1 MKRQES
7 AAPVGAGMLLVS
19 FAVLCLVAFAALCL
33 SSAGAEDRLSRASAE
48 TLLARRDADAEAEAI
63 LARLRAGEVPEGVR
77 QENDV
82 YDYTVPIAPDRELQV
97 SVRRAGEEYTVLSWR
112 EVPTGDWQADE
123 RLTLWDGEGGS

>member
-48 TLLARRDADAEAEAI
+48 TLLARREADAEAEAI

-77 QENDV
+77 REDDV
-82 YDYTVPIAPDRELQV
+82 YDYTIPIAPDRELQV
-97 SVRRAGEEYTVLSWR
+97 SVRRTGKEYTVLSWR
-112 EVPTGDWQADE
+112 EVSTGDWQADD

>member
-1 MKRQES
+1 MKRRES
-7 AAPVGAGMLLVS
+7 AAPVGAGRLLVS

-48 TLLARRDADAEAEAI
+48 TLLARREADAEAEAI
-63 LARLRAGEVPEGVR
+63 LARLRTGEVPEGVR

>member
-1 MKRQES
+1 MKRRES
-7 AAPVGAGMLLVS
+7 GAPVGAGMLLVS

-48 TLLARRDADAEAEAI
+48 TLLARREADAEAEAI

-77 QENDV
+77 RENDV
-82 YDYTVPIAPDRELQV
+82 YDYTIPIAPDRELQV
-97 SVRRAGEEYTVLSWR
+97 SVRRTGEEYTVLSWR

-123 RLTLWDGEGGS
+123 RLTLWDGEGGP

>member
-1 MKRQES
+1 MKRRES
-7 AAPVGAGMLLVS
+7 AAPVGAEMLLVS
-19 FAVLCLVAFAALCL
+19 FAVLCLVGFAGRCP
-33 SSAGAEDRLSRASAE
+33 SSSGAEDRLSRASAE
-48 TLLARRDADAEAEAI
+48 TLLARREADAEAEAI

-77 QENDV
+77 RENDV

>member
-1 MKRQES
+1 MKRRES

-19 FAVLCLVAFAALCL
+19 FAELCLVAFAALYL

-48 TLLARRDADAEAEAI
+48 TLLARREADAEAEAI

-82 YDYTVPIAPDRELQV
+82 YDYTVPIAPDRELRV
-97 SVRRAGEEYTVLSWR
+97 SVRRAGETYTVLFWR
-112 EVPTGDWQADE
+112 EAPTGDWQADD

>member
-1 MKRQES
+1 MKRRES

-33 SSAGAEDRLSRASAE
+33 SSAAAEDRLSRASAE
-48 TLLARRDADAEAEAI
+48 TLLARREADAEAEAI

>member
-1 MKRQES
+1 MKRRES

-82 YDYTVPIAPDRELQV
+82 YDYTVPIAPDRELRV
-97 SVRRAGEEYTVLSWR
+97 SVRRAGETYTVLSWR

>member
-1 MKRQES
+1 MKRRES

-33 SSAGAEDRLSRASAE
+33 SSAAAEDRLSRASAE
-48 TLLARRDADAEAEAI
+48 TLLARREADAEAEAI

-77 QENDV
+77 WEDDA
-82 YDYTVPIAPDRELQV
+82 YDCTIPIAPDRELRI

-112 EVPTGDWQADE
+112 EVPTGGWQADE

>member
-33 SSAGAEDRLSRASAE
+33 SSAAAEDRLSRASAE
-48 TLLARRDADAEAEAI
+48 TLLARREADAQAEAI
-63 LARLRAGEVPEGVR
+63 LARLRAGEVPGGVR
-77 QENDV
+77 RENDV

-112 EVPTGDWQADE
+112 EVPTGDWQADD

>member
-1 MKRQES
+1 MKRRES

-19 FAVLCLVAFAALCL
+19 FSVLCLVAFAALCL

-48 TLLARRDADAEAEAI
+48 TLLARREADAEAEAI

-82 YDYTVPIAPDRELQV
+82 YDYTVPIAPDRELRV
-97 SVRRAGEEYTVLSWR
+97 SVRRAGETYTVLFWR
-112 EVPTGDWQADE
+112 EAPTGDWQADD

>member
-1 MKRQES
+1 MKRRES

-33 SSAGAEDRLSRASAE
+33 SSASAEDRLSRASAE
-48 TLLARRDADAEAEAI
+48 TLLARREADAEAEAI

-82 YDYTVPIAPDRELQV
+82 YDYTVPFAPDRELQV
-97 SVRRAGEEYTVLSWR
+97 SVRRAGETYTVLSWR
-112 EVPTGDWQADE
+112 VVSTGDWKADD
-123 RLTLWDGEGGS
+123 RLTLWDGEGGP

>member
-7 AAPVGAGMLLVS
+7 PAPVGAGMLLVS

-48 TLLARRDADAEAEAI
+48 TLLARREADAEAEAI

>member
-1 MKRQES
+1 MKRRES
-7 AAPVGAGMLLVS
+7 AAPVGAGKLLVR

-48 TLLARRDADAEAEAI
+48 TLLARREADAEAEAI

-123 RLTLWDGEGGS
+123 RLTLWDGEGGP

>member
-1 MKRQES
+1 MKRRES

-19 FAVLCLVAFAALCL
+19 FAVLCLVAFAALYL

-48 TLLARRDADAEAEAI
+48 TLLARREADAEAEAI

-82 YDYTVPIAPDRELQV
+82 YDYTVPIAPDRELQA
-97 SVRRAGEEYTVLSWR
+97 SVRRAGETYTVLSWR

>member
-33 SSAGAEDRLSRASAE
+33 SSAAAEDRLSRASAE
-48 TLLARRDADAEAEAI
+48 TLLARREADAQAEAI

-77 QENDV
+77 REDDV
-82 YDYTVPIAPDRELQV
+82 YDYTIPIAPDRELQV
-97 SVRRAGEEYTVLSWR
+97 SVRRTGKEYTVLSWR
-112 EVPTGDWQADE
+112 EVSTGDWQADD
-123 RLTLWDGEGGS
+123 RLTIWDGEGGP

>member
-1 MKRQES
+1 MKRRES

-19 FAVLCLVAFAALCL
+19 FAVLCLVAFAALYL

-48 TLLARRDADAEAEAI
+48 TLLARREADAEAEAI

-97 SVRRAGEEYTVLSWR
+97 SVRRAGKEYTVLSWR
-112 EVPTGDWQADE
+112 EVSTGDWQADD
-123 RLTLWDGEGGS
+123 RLTLWDGEGGP

>member
-1 MKRQES
+1 MKWRES

-48 TLLARRDADAEAEAI
+48 TLLARREAGAEAEAI

>member
-1 MKRQES
+1 MKRRES

-48 TLLARRDADAEAEAI
+48 TLLARREADAEAEAI
-63 LARLRAGEVPEGVR
+63 LAI
-77 QENDV
+77 
-82 YDYTVPIAPDRELQV
+82 PIAPDRELRI
-97 SVRRAGEEYTVLSWR
+97 SVRRAGKEYTVLFWR
-112 EVPTGDWQADE
+112 EAPTGDWQADD

>member
-48 TLLARRDADAEAEAI
+48 TLLARREADAEAEAI

-82 YDYTVPIAPDRELQV
+82 YDYTVPIAPDRELRV

>member
-33 SSAGAEDRLSRASAE
+33 SSAAAEDRLSRASAE
-48 TLLARRDADAEAEAI
+48 TLLARREADAQAEAI

-77 QENDV
+77 REDDA
-82 YDYTVPIAPDRELQV
+82 YDYTVPIAPDRELRV

-112 EVPTGDWQADE
+112 EVSTGDWQADD
-123 RLTLWDGEGGS
+123 RLTLWDGEGGP

>member
-1 MKRQES
+1 MKRRES

-19 FAVLCLVAFAALCL
+19 FAVLCLVAFAALYL

-48 TLLARRDADAEAEAI
+48 TLLARREADAEAEAI

-82 YDYTVPIAPDRELQV
+82 YDYTVPIAPDRELRV

>member
-1 MKRQES
+1 MKRRES

-19 FAVLCLVAFAALCL
+19 FAVLCLVAFAALYL

-48 TLLARRDADAEAEAI
+48 TLLARREADAEAEAI

-97 SVRRAGEEYTVLSWR
+97 SVRRAGETYTVLSWR

-123 RLTLWDGEGGS
+123 SLTLWDGEGGS

>member
-1 MKRQES
+1 MKRRES

-48 TLLARRDADAEAEAI
+48 TLLARREADAEAEAI

-77 QENDV
+77 
-82 YDYTVPIAPDRELQV
+82 
-97 SVRRAGEEYTVLSWR
+97 RAGETYTVLSWR
-112 EVPTGDWQADE
+112 EAPTGDWQADD

>member
-1 MKRQES
+1 MKRRES

-48 TLLARRDADAEAEAI
+48 TLLARREADAEAEAI
-63 LARLRAGEVPEGVR
+63 LARLRAGDVPAGVR

-112 EVPTGDWQADE
+112 EVTTGDWQADE

>member
-48 TLLARRDADAEAEAI
+48 TLLARREADAEAEAI
-63 LARLRAGEVPEGVR
+63 LAWLRAGEVPEGVR

-97 SVRRAGEEYTVLSWR
+97 SVRRAGETYTVLSWR

-123 RLTLWDGEGGS
+123 RLTLWDGEGGP

>member
-1 MKRQES
+1 MKRRER

-48 TLLARRDADAEAEAI
+48 TLLARREADAEAEAI

-82 YDYTVPIAPDRELQV
+82 YDYTVPIAPDRELRV
-97 SVRRAGEEYTVLSWR
+97 SVRRAGETYTVLSWR

>member
-48 TLLARRDADAEAEAI
+48 TQLARREADAEAEAI
-63 LARLRAGEVPEGVR
+63 LAWLRAGEVPEGVR

-123 RLTLWDGEGGS
+123 RLTLWDGEGGP

>member
-1 MKRQES
+1 MKRRES

-82 YDYTVPIAPDRELQV
+82 YDYTVPIAPDRELRV
-97 SVRRAGEEYTVLSWR
+97 SVRRAGETYTVLSWR
-112 EVPTGDWQADE
+112 EAPTGDWQADD

>member
-1 MKRQES
+1 MKRRES

-48 TLLARRDADAEAEAI
+48 TLLARREGDAEAEAI
-63 LARLRAGEVPEGVR
+63 LARLRAGDVPEGVR

>member
-1 MKRQES
+1 
-7 AAPVGAGMLLVS
+7 MLLVS

-48 TLLARRDADAEAEAI
+48 TLLARREADAEAEAI

-97 SVRRAGEEYTVLSWR
+97 SVRRAGETYTVLSWR